1 MLAFIREK
9 VPMEE
14 LLAQAAEEAVE
25 LSHAALKMRRCMDGK
40 NPTPVRLSEAVA
52 NLEEEIADVLLCLE
66 TLGYDMR
73 ELSRYRA
80 MMDAKLERWAGRLM
94 DAEV

>member
-14 LLAQAAEEAVE
+14 LLAQTAEEAVE
-25 LSHAALKMRRCMDGK
+25 LSHAALKLRRCMDGK

-66 TLGYDMR
+66 VMGYDMK
-73 ELSRYRA
+73 ELAKYRA
-80 MMDAKLERWAGRLM
+80 VMDAKLERWAERLL